1 MQRIPLGTRS
11 VNIRR
16 GPELSPNT
24 RGKIIGAKDFGG
36 TATQIGKRYNYPES
50 TIRSTLKLEPER
62 DRNVSQPRS
71 GRPKTYSDR
80 DERHILRQVRL
91 HPKCTYAD
99 VRRACLVKLCDSTLS
114 SILKKHGITNWRA
127 KKRPHLTEEH
137 AAIRLAWCIERLDW
151 TVEDWKKYM
160 WSNECSV
167 ERGKGKIC
175 EWVFRTPPQKWQKE
189 MIQTYKKG
197 KDISVM
203 VWGCFWGDGRSDLY
217 LLDWDF
223 ESLKHGYSANSYIEV
238 LDNELA
244 RHYQEGLI
252 FMQDNALIH
261 TANKVKAWFKEQ
273 RILVANWPP
282 FSPDLNPIEQ
292 L

>member
-11 VNIRR
+11 VNIGR

-36 TATQIGKRYNYPES
+36 TTTQIGRRYNYPES

-62 DRNVSQPRS
+62 VGNVSLPRS

-99 VRRACLVKLCDSTLS
+99 VQRACLVKLCNSTLK
-114 SILKKHGITNWRA
+114 SILKKHGITNWHA

-151 TVEDWKKYM
+151 TVKDWKNTCGLM
-160 WSNECSV
+160 SV
-167 ERGKGKIC
+167 
-175 EWVFRTPPQKWQKE
+175 
-189 MIQTYKKG
+189 
-197 KDISVM
+197 
-203 VWGCFWGDGRSDLY
+203 L
-217 LLDWDF
+217 
-223 ESLKHGYSANSYIEV
+223 
-238 LDNELA
+238 
-244 RHYQEGLI
+244 
-252 FMQDNALIH
+252 
-261 TANKVKAWFKEQ
+261 
-273 RILVANWPP
+273 
-282 FSPDLNPIEQ
+282 
-292 L
+292 